1 MHPWICCLEIDF
13 DKKGFGFVD
22 HTRLWLL
29 SAVAET
35 SSGLVDQVVSD
46 PSTSQGHIKESL
58 KAKLGDLK
66 ESGEGVINKSEATGQ
81 AIDSTKEFAHKVN
94 NSWGVFR
101 RLMYCNLNMS

>member
-1 MHPWICCLEIDF
+1 MI
-13 DKKGFGFVD
+13 KKGLVLLTTPAF
-22 HTRLWLL
+22 L

-94 NSWGVFR
+94 HS
-101 RLMYCNLNMS
+101 